1 MQFCLKCTSKFGE
14 TDMISHI
21 YNIREM
27 EKNDKDMYIM
37 DTLVDF
43 DKEQTNKGKRR
54 KRIRKKFMFLG
65 QAVCKNFFT
74 SVYVIRR
81 KSLKN
86 LISHMDKNGAV
97 PRTHGNIG
105 KRMQRGLAF
114 EDIRAAVQFILNYAD
129 INGLPQPAAPRG
141 TDNTPPVY
149 LHCQNTKKS
158 VHKDYRDSLADN
170 ARVIKYTTWTKVWR
184 NCVPHICI
192 ATPRDDVCATCEKL
206 RKRVMDA
213 RDEEEKLSA
222 TTELRDHILA
232 AQSGRELYNRCIERA
247 KNGNLDGTNYLHL
260 TFDFCQM

>member
-1 MQFCLKCTSKFGE
+1 M
-14 TDMISHI
+14 
-21 YNIREM
+21 
-27 EKNDKDMYIM
+27 
-37 DTLVDF
+37 
-43 DKEQTNKGKRR
+43 
-54 KRIRKKFMFLG
+54 
-65 QAVCKNFFT
+65 
-74 SVYVIRR
+74 
-81 KSLKN
+81 
-86 LISHMDKNGAV
+86 
-97 PRTHGNIG
+97 
-105 KRMQRGLAF
+105 
-114 EDIRAAVQFILNYAD
+114 NYAD

-170 ARVIKYTTWTKVWR
+170 AREIKYTTWTKIWR
-184 NCVPHICI
+184 NCVPHIRI

-232 AQSGRELYNRCIERA
+232 AQSERELYNKCIERA

-260 TFDFCQM
+260 TFDFCQNVTVPHHGRRMGPLYFTTPRKIQIFGVRINGIPRQLNFLMDEHETIGRDGTLKHGPNAVIRMIDWALENYGNGDTSCAFHADNCPGMCFSFKRYVG